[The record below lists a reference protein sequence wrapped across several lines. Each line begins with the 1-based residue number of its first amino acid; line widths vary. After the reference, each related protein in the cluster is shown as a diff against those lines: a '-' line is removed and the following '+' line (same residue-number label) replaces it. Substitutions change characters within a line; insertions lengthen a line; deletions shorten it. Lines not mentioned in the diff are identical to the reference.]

1 MVFNKIVEEPL
12 EVEDLNEKKTENER
26 KIKVLLFFSCVY
38 AIFVVPL
45 HPILSRDGGI
55 GRHEGLKIL
64 WPVMAVRVQVPLA
77 VQKKKVL
84 NMKMLGTFAFLNSN
98 RSLGR
103 K

>member
-1 MVFNKIVEEPL
+1 
-12 EVEDLNEKKTENER
+12 
-26 KIKVLLFFSCVY
+26 
-38 AIFVVPL
+38 
-45 HPILSRDGGI
+45 
-55 GRHEGLKIL
+55 
-64 WPVMAVRVQVPLA
+64 MAVRVQVPLA